1 MFAIRARRKSI
12 SEKDLL
18 NAIDKVIKEYS
29 KFNATN
35 RYAAYN

>member
-18 NAIDKVIKEYS
+18 DAIDKVIKEYA
-29 KFNATN
+29 KFNSTN